1 MFSLEQKLDKFLF
14 IHFQIYRSVPIF
26 VSLIQLQFILGKFRD
41 IRKKNAYVILFL
53 QNRNKVI
60 I

>member
-1 MFSLEQKLDKFLF
+1 MLSLEQKLDKFLF

-41 IRKKNAYVILFL
+41 IRKKMLMLNYFYKIAI
-53 QNRNKVI
+53 K
-60 I
+60 